1 MSTKNT
7 QVKEFSFENIAQT
20 FFDDVSLQLDSKS
33 GSTLNVLEFVEQ
45 ELNLGI
51 TLTPQQVLI
60 LKAFYGL
67 ELTVAELSIIEYWGC
82 EYNFTYT
89 PGHEHQGLILN
100 IGRRGTKTFMSSIII
115 AYEFYKLC
123 RLESPQEFYNI
134 SRSSWIGILVIATTA
149 TQSKD
154 TIFGSVLGVFQN
166 CKYFKQLEATGDLF
180 IGTEYITLKS
190 KLITIKSGNSK
201 SASQVGGNL
210 LCLVMD
216 EFALFTS
223 EDGKSNAMTLWSA
236 LGISLSPF
244 GSSGKRL
251 AISSAICEGDA
262 IEELRL
268 ALKDNSSF
276 MTAELPSWSINPS
289 VHKDTNPI
297 TQAEYDLNAITAA
310 LHYENKR
317 GSSENAYLNPLEID
331 SAFTGQS
338 CITSINEIINVN
350 GSSLISQIIQHI
362 DKSPIGVTNFLH
374 FDSSIKKDSYAL
386 CFGHTE
392 FNKHKLTIDGTL
404 VWKPEKD
411 TPVYFKSVFDA
422 IVQVHKHRPLYK
434 VSTDQYGASAETIQN
449 IHIYGIKTQVINFS
463 NTQQILMYK
472 SLKNLLGEGRLVLP
486 KDCRWRSLTTKEL
499 KELLLLETGKTLKID
514 HPTHSSSSK
523 DIADCIASISWLA
536 ISENLI
542 VNSSANSALHP
553 FGTPKSNGV
562 KPIVSLDVF
571 NQANPLSAKGRYNNK
586 KSSLANIKRYF

>member
-1 MSTKNT
+1 MSAKNT
-7 QVKEFSFENIAQT
+7 QVKEFSFDNIAQS

-51 TLTPQQVLI
+51 TLTPQQILI
-60 LKAFYGL
+60 LKGFYGL
-67 ELTVAELSIIEYWGC
+67 ELTVAELSIIEYWEC

-89 PGHEHQGLILN
+89 PGHEHQGLILG
-100 IGRRGTKTFMSSIII
+100 IGRRAGKSLLASIIT
-115 AYEFYKLC
+115 AFEFYKLC

-166 CKYFKQLEATGDLF
+166 CRYFKQLEATGDLF

-210 LCLVMD
+210 ICLVMD

-223 EDGKSNAMTLWSA
+223 EDGKSNAMNLWSA

-244 GSSGKRL
+244 GHAGKRL

-268 ALKDNSSF
+268 ALMHNSNF
-276 MTAELPSWSINPS
+276 MTAELPSWAVNPS

-297 TQAEYDLNAITAA
+297 TQAEYDLKPIVAA

-317 GSSENAYLNPLEID
+317 GSSENAYLDPNEID
-331 SAFTGQS
+331 QAFTGHS
-338 CITSINEIINVN
+338 CITSIDEVININ

-362 DKSPIGVTNFLH
+362 DRSPMGVNNFLH
-374 FDSSIKKDSYAL
+374 FDSSIKTDSYAL

-392 FNKHKLTIDGTL
+392 FNKQNLTIDGTL

-411 TPVYFKSVFDA
+411 TPVYFKSVYES
-422 IVQVHKHRPLYK
+422 IVKIHKHRPLYK

-449 IHIYGIKTQVINFS
+449 IHIYGIKTQVINFT
-463 NTQQILMYK
+463 NTQQIIMYK
-472 SLKNLLGEGRLVLP
+472 TLKNLLGERRLILP

-499 KELLLLETGKTLKID
+499 KELLLLEMGKTLKVD
-514 HPTHSSSSK
+514 HPLSGSK

-542 VNSSANSALHP
+542 VTSSNNSAMHN
-553 FGTPKSNGV
+553 FGTPKTTTV
-562 KPIVSLDVF
+562 RTVASLDPF
-571 NQANPLSAKGRYNNK
+571 NQPNPFSAKSRYNDK
-586 KSSLANIKRYF
+586 KASLANIKRHF

>member
-1 MSTKNT
+1 MTNKT
-7 QVKEFSFENIAQT
+7 TLKEFNFESITQS
-20 FFDDVSLQLDSKS
+20 FFDDVSLAIDLKT
-33 GSTLNVLEFVEQ
+33 GSNLNVLEFVEQ

-51 TLTPQQVLI
+51 NLTDQQVLI
-60 LKAFYGL
+60 LKSFYGL
-67 ELTVAELSIIEYWGC
+67 NLSIAEQSIIEYWQS
-82 EYNFTYT
+82 EYNFTHT
-89 PGHEHQGLILN
+89 LGHEHQGLVLN
-100 IGRRGTKTFMSSIII
+100 IGRRGTKTTLASIII
-115 AYEFYKLC
+115 AFEFYKLC

-166 CKYFKQLEATGDLF
+166 CRYFKQLETSGELF
-180 IGTEYITLKS
+180 IGTEYITLRS

-223 EDGKSNAMTLWSA
+223 EDGKSNAMHLWSA

-244 GSSGKRL
+244 GYSGKRL

-268 ALKDNSSF
+268 ALMNNSNF
-276 MTAELPSWSINPS
+276 MTAELPSWAVNPS

-297 TQAEYDLNAITAA
+297 TRAEYDTNPITAA

-317 GSSENAYLNPLEID
+317 GSSENAYLNPTDID
-331 SAFTGQS
+331 NAFTGKS
-338 CITSINEIINVN
+338 CIISVDEIVYIN
-350 GSSLISQIIQHI
+350 GSSLISQIIKHI
-362 DKSPIGVTNFLH
+362 DRSPIGVNNFLH

-392 FNKHKLTIDGTL
+392 FDKQKLTIDGTL

-411 TPVYFKSVFDA
+411 TPVYFKNVFDS
-422 IVQVHKHRPLYK
+422 IIEVHKHRPLYK

-449 IHIYGIKTQVINFS
+449 IHIYGIKTQVINFT
-463 NTQQILMYK
+463 NNQQILMYK
-472 SLKNLLGEGRLVLP
+472 ALKNLLSERRLVLA
-486 KDCRWRSLTTKEL
+486 KDCRWRNLMTKEL

-514 HPTHSSSSK
+514 HPSSGSK
-523 DIADCIASISWLA
+523 DIADCIASLAWLA

-542 VNSSANSALHP
+542 ITNSSPSVLCSLGP
-553 FGTPKSNGV
+553 I
-562 KPIVSLDVF
+562 KPNNIKPLVSLDLF
-571 NQANPLSAKGRYNNK
+571 SNANSVVTARNRYDNK
-586 KSSLANIKRYF
+586 KSALSNIKKYF